1 MARSTKFSNVNRDD
15 LNQNYYDSNELGY
28 YARTDLQT
36 IIDNFMIAYIGN
48 GKALPKVPRYEVA
61 FHAQRCIQEFSY
73 DMFHAERTI
82 ELEVGPALNISLP
95 QDYVNYVKVCRTTH
109 DGRQVEILPSSR
121 TGATEAVVQDDQYQ
135 PVLDNNGDDVIA
147 DESETLKRWKEGD
160 NINRAVREYNYQ
172 DVDGDFTDSQY
183 TYHGR
188 RYGLTPSDANQNGT
202 FILDQFAGIIY
213 FDSLLQV
220 DDIITLTYITDG
232 ISDNDDLRVGPAFLA
247 VPSAAWKT
255 SQG

>member
-1 MARSTKFSNVNRDD
+1 
-15 LNQNYYDSNELGY
+15 
-28 YARTDLQT
+28 
-36 IIDNFMIAYIGN
+36 MIAYIGN

-82 ELEVGPALNISLP
+82 EVEIGPALSIALP

-109 DGRQVEILPSSR
+109 DGRQVEILPSNR

-135 PVLDNNGDDVIA
+135 PVLDNNGDEVIA

-202 FILDQFAGIIY
+202 FILDQFAGVIY

-232 ISDNDDLRVGPAFLA
+232 ITEEIMLMNVFISL
-247 VPSAAWKT
+247 
-255 SQG
+255 